1 MGCPCASA
9 AQHRWVASRLS
20 CDDEGHIPEVA
31 GRTDRGCRDQ
41 HRRETPEPGLELDN
55 TMRRDTGYPNGISA
69 LVSEE
74 IHLPEQSVVRVYDTM
89 AQAEGVV
96 RKLDEAGFPIAHVSI
111 VSKTLQRRKGL
122 ATSLSRI

>member
-20 CDDEGHIPEVA
+20 CDDEGHIREVV
-31 GRTDRGCRDQ
+31 GQTECGCRDQ
-41 HRRETPEPGLELDN
+41 HRR
-55 TMRRDTGYPNGISA
+55 DTGYPDGTSA

-111 VSKTLQRRKGL
+111 VSKTLQRRKWL